1 VTVAFGRPHRFD
13 GQRATPDN
21 IRRATTEVWSDV
33 QELWD
38 ALRADR
44 SF

>member
-1 VTVAFGRPHRFD
+1 M
-13 GQRATPDN
+13 RATPDN

-44 SF
+44 PF